1 MNTAQQIVDELEAY
15 YGEISRQFDSDNPTE
30 LITKLERRCQLLA
43 RSAVL
48 LADAQFVHDKARGEA
63 SEKAGDMAAT
73 ALREHLT
80 GACAY
85 EARLLKLADRLNA
98 TIVHQI
104 DSIRTMISYSKM
116 VMNQ

>member
-1 MNTAQQIVDELEAY
+1 MNTAQEVVDELEAY
-15 YGEISRQFDSDNPTE
+15 YGEISNKFDSDNPTE

-48 LADAQFVHDKARGEA
+48 LADAQFIHDRARGDA
-63 SEKAGDMAAT
+63 SEKATELSAT
-73 ALREHLT
+73 ELREYLT
-80 GACAY
+80 GKCAY
-85 EARLLKLADRLNA
+85 EARLLKLADRLNS

-104 DSIRTMISYSKM
+104 DSIRTMISYTKM